1 MCRATNRLSYFVGLH
16 RRCNVWFFAKSF
28 FGSSNDRVIK
38 SLQPLVQQINSHEP
52 EIERLKD
59 AELRAMFLGV
69 REKLVQA
76 LQKMIFGSGFCFSEG
91 GCTLGQR
98 HLMSNSWVE

>member
-1 MCRATNRLSYFVGLH
+1 MFGS
-16 RRCNVWFFAKSF
+16 FAKSF

-52 EIERLKD
+52 EIERLS

-69 REKLVQA
+69 RENWFRLFK
-76 LQKMIFGSGFCFSEG
+76 
-91 GCTLGQR
+91 R
-98 HLMSNSWVE
+98 